1 MSEWWATTVSICLG
15 ITAVI
20 SLVSLLTGIFK
31 DYKKPTDDLEKRVSD
46 LERKILENYDKR
58 ITDIE
63 KGNKVTQKAILE
75 LLKHSIDGNNIEGL
89 KKAEKDLSDYLIDK

>member
-15 ITAVI
+15 VTAVI

-75 LLKHSIDGNNIEGL
+75 LLKHSIDGNNVEGL

>member
-20 SLVSLLTGIFK
+20 SLVSLLTGILK

-58 ITDIE
+58 IADMET
-63 KGNKVTQKAILE
+63 GNKIVQKSILA
-75 LLKHSIDGNNIEGL
+75 LLEHSIDGNNVEGL
-89 KKAEKDLSDYLIDK
+89 KKAKDELSQYLINK

>member
-1 MSEWWATTVSICLG
+1 MSEWWTTTVSICLG

-20 SLVSLLTGIFK
+20 SLVSLLTGILK

-75 LLKHSIDGNNIEGL
+75 LLKHSIDGNNVEGL

>member
-1 MSEWWATTVSICLG
+1 MSEWWGTTVSICLG

-20 SLVSLLTGIFK
+20 SLVSLLTGILK

-63 KGNKVTQKAILE
+63 RGNRVMQKGLLE

-89 KKAEKDLSDYLIDK
+89 KKAEKDLSDYLIEK

>member
-75 LLKHSIDGNNIEGL
+75 LLKHSIDGNNVDGL

>member
-1 MSEWWATTVSICLG
+1 MSDIFSTVVVVSAG
-15 ITAVI
+15 ILTVAN
-20 SLVSLLTGIFK
+20 LVDRIVQTV
-31 DYKKPTDDLEKRVSD
+31 KKPTDDLEKRVSD

-75 LLKHSIDGNNIEGL
+75 LLKHSIDGNNIDGL